1 MSICKELVLLS
12 RKEQE
17 RLGIILPQQWREKV
31 ESVLYNVYQKQCDAN
46 HKSFQVYALTY
57 PNELLLTASYLSPDH
72 LEIAPVTYIISM
84 DLKDKEDPQ
93 KYIDNLIDSIGVF
106 FDTYFADSDW
116 NDYQANW
123 EEAEYKKLK
132 FYYKISRENMAL
144 SIQAEQL
151 LNQ

>member
-1 MSICKELVLLS
+1 LLS

-17 RLGIILPQQWREKV
+17 RLGIVLPEQWRQKV
-31 ESVLYNVYQKQCDAN
+31 ESVLYGVYQKNCDN
-46 HKSFQVYALTY
+46 DKKGFQVYAITY
-57 PNELLLTASYLSPDH
+57 PDELLLTASYLNQEK
-72 LEIAPVTYIISM
+72 LEEAPVTYMISM
-84 DLKDKEDPQ
+84 DLEEKEDPQ
-93 KYIDNLIDSIGVF
+93 KYLDTLIDSIGIF
-106 FDTYFADSDW
+106 FDQYFADANW

-132 FYYKISRENMAL
+132 FFYKISRENMAL

>member
-1 MSICKELVLLS
+1 LLS

-17 RLGIILPQQWREKV
+17 RLGIILPEQWRQKV
-31 ESVLYNVYQKQCDAN
+31 EAVLYNVYQKQCDSDCKA
-46 HKSFQVYALTY
+46 FQVYAITY
-57 PNELLLTASYLSPDH
+57 PNELLLTASYFDPNQ
-72 LEIAPVTYIISM
+72 LETAPVTYMISM
-84 DLKDKEDPQ
+84 DLEEKEDPEQ
-93 KYIDNLIDSIGVF
+93 YFDTLIDSIGLF
-106 FDTYFADSDW
+106 FDSYFADSDW

-123 EEAEYKKLK
+123 EEAQYKKLK